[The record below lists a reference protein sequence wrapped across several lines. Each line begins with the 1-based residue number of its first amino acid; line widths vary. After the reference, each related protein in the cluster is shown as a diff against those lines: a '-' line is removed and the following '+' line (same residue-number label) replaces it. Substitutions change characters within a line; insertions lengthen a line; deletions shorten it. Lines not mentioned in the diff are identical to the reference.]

1 MHRLVRAVA
10 GGTAGTALLSLLL
23 LMLEVETRSAV
34 EIFAAIARFAGVPG
48 NLVLGFGIFL
58 LAGGIAWPLL
68 FTVVEP
74 ILPVADPAVAG
85 MVFAV
90 PLWVAFVVVGRGD
103 LAGSGLA
110 VYASFTLLAH
120 LAYGYTLGAVY
131 ARLAEPEEVVVRRAE
146 EA

>member
-10 GGTAGTALLSLLL
+10 GGAAGTALLSLLL
-23 LMLEVETRSAV
+23 LMLEVETRSGV
-34 EIFAAIARFAGVPG
+34 DIFAAIARFAGVPD
-48 NLVLGFGIFL
+48 NLALGFVIFL

-68 FTVVEP
+68 FTVVERV
-74 ILPVADPAVAG
+74 LPVADPAVAG
-85 MVFAV
+85 MAYAL
-90 PLWVAFVVVGRGD
+90 PLWAAFVVVGRGNMT
-103 LAGSGLA
+103 GTGFA

-146 EA
+146 T

>member
-10 GGTAGTALLSLLL
+10 GGAAGTALLSLLL

-48 NLVLGFGIFL
+48 DLALGFVLFA
-58 LAGGIAWPLL
+58 LAGGVGWPLL
-68 FTVVEP
+68 FAAVERG
-74 ILPVADPAVAG
+74 LPLEDPATRG
-85 MVFAV
+85 MVFAL
-90 PLWVAFVVVGRGD
+90 PLWAAFVVVGRGD
-103 LAGSGLA
+103 LAGSLLA

-131 ARLAEPEEVVVRRAE
+131 DRLADPEEVVVRRAD
-146 EA
+146 A